1 MFPLVTQTTM
11 TLKEAIRETSEYQDI
26 AEPPGAGTDADATET
41 RRVESADA
49 AVAPIISLERS
60 DVQFWI
66 QVIQVLLLY
75 LILRELG
82 RP

>member
-1 MFPLVTQTTM
+1 MSL
-11 TLKEAIRETSEYQDI
+11 RESIKQTSEYQDL
-26 AEPPGAGTDADATET
+26 AEPPESATDADDTEP
-41 RRVESADA
+41 RRVETANE
-49 AVAPIISLERS
+49 AVAPIISLERA
-60 DVQFWI
+60 DVQFWL